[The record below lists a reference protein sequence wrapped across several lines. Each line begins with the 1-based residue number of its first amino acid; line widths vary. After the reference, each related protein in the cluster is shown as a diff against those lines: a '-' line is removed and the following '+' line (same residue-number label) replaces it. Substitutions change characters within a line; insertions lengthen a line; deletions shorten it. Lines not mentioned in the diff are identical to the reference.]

1 MPARSASEDDRSL
14 PPSIPAR
21 KLIIDPATVLA
32 CASGE
37 CDKESVMAVNGVG
50 STGSNTDLPTV
61 DADKQGFAGL
71 TSEDFVKLLIT
82 QLQNQDPSNPLDSDQ
97 LLNQISQMRSLQ
109 AGIELQ
115 DTLELLTTS
124 QQLTSSTAFIGK
136 RITGLGTDD
145 TSVSGTVSKV
155 QLRDGTAYLTVG
167 SKEVKLADVLTVA
180 E

>member
-1 MPARSASEDDRSL
+1 
-14 PPSIPAR
+14 
-21 KLIIDPATVLA
+21 
-32 CASGE
+32 
-37 CDKESVMAVNGVG
+37 MAVNGVG
-50 STGSNTDLPTV
+50 GTGSTNDIPLV

-71 TSEDFVKLLIT
+71 TSEDFIKLLIT

-97 LLNQISQMRSLQ
+97 LLSQISEMRSLQ

-136 RITGLGTDD
+136 QITGVGTDQ
-145 TSVSGTVSKV
+145 TSVSGTVNKV
-155 QLRDGTAYLTVG
+155 QLRDGVAYLTVG
-167 SKEVKLADVLTVA
+167 TKEVKLADVLTVA